1 MEKAKSGQCANDYQ
15 FTISGTADEI
25 VPKVISGDVDIALVP
40 ANVASVLSNKTNG
53 DISIIDINTLG
64 VLSVVTGDSSI
75 KDFSDLAGHT
85 VYMTGKGSTPEY
97 VMEYLLDQA
106 GIADQVTLEFKS
118 EATEVSSALAA
129 DPSAIGVL
137 PEPYTTAVTTKN
149 SQLKSV
155 VSLTDVWNDV
165 TGGSS
170 QLVTGVTIVRNEFLT
185 AHPDVVQ
192 DFISEQSASVDA
204 VNADPAGSAQGVVDA
219 GIVDSVEVAEK
230 AIPNCQL
237 VCITGSKMS
246 KALGGYYNVLYSAD
260 PSSVGGSV
268 PTENMYYLG

>member
-1 MEKAKSGQCANDYQ
+1 
-15 FTISGTADEI
+15 
-25 VPKVISGDVDIALVP
+25 
-40 ANVASVLSNKTNG
+40 VLSNKTDG

-155 VSLTDVWNDV
+155 ISLTDVWDDV

-192 DFISEQSASVDA
+192 DFITEQSASVDA

-237 VCITGSKMS
+237 VCITGAKMS